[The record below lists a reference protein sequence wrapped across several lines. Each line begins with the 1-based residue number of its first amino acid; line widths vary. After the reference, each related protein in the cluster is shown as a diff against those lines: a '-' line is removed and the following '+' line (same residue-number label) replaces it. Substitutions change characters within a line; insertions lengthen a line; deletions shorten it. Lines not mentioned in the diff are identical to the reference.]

1 MVTEY
6 EHLHM
11 CRTYKPVTNRWDS
24 QGKRT
29 LYKLKNSQKMP
40 LKIRLIKPNPT
51 TAPGHGPTTEF
62 LLPVLGSV
70 LTTASHW
77 TWASHSRSRGLPAEQ
92 ASQPFLCFSFSSSP
106 LTPPHPPPNSS
117 SGWARGHGQRKGS
130 AAKTLLCPSN
140 PSLLLQGHWQPE
152 WFRAA
157 FRLF

>member
-6 EHLHM
+6 EHLHT
-11 CRTYKPVTNRWDS
+11 CRTYKPVINRWDS
-24 QGKRT
+24 QGKET
-29 LYKLKNSQKMP
+29 LYNLKSSQKMP
-40 LKIRLIKPNPT
+40 LKIRLIKSNPT
-51 TAPGHGPTTEF
+51 TPPVHGPATKF
-62 LLPVLGSV
+62 LLSVLGSV

-77 TWASHSRSRGLPAEQ
+77 TSASHSRSTCLPAEQ
-92 ASQPFLCFSFSSSP
+92 ASQPLLCFSLSCP
-106 LTPPHPPPNSS
+106 QTPPHLPPNSS

-130 AAKTLLCPSN
+130 AAKTLLCPSS